1 MKKWQIGWSQH
12 CPVYGRLHICA
23 RHSVERI
30 AQRGEVFDF
39 AHEVAVP
46 FPLRIMMDILGLPE
60 KDDPLVLKLAR
71 GRTGAEDPDRA
82 LSGHPAES
90 MRLAGIGFR
99 TYFDI
104 VTADRRARPNED
116 LSSAIANAR
125 IGGKLIPDYERLSYF
140 MQLAIA
146 GQENTAYS
154 IAGGVHALLEHP
166 DQMTKLQSNPA
177 LLILPSRK
185 YCDGPLPGDTWCELP
200 RPIR

>member
-1 MKKWQIGWSQH
+1 
-12 CPVYGRLHICA
+12 
-23 RHSVERI
+23 
-30 AQRGEVFDF
+30 
-39 AHEVAVP
+39 
-46 FPLRIMMDILGLPE
+46 
-60 KDDPLVLKLAR
+60 
-71 GRTGAEDPDRA
+71 
-82 LSGHPAES
+82 